1 MLEAINKQYNNEKKN
16 ASEERFIAES
26 VLEVEDIVPGSEEE
40 MDDVVDVD
48 SVPDDVYTKVD
59 QALDKLIS
67 DKDYDDV
74 EADELLDDDMD
85 EDEVSDADLEAIM
98 DEAVGEIHDGIPMN
112 EVNTGAIESI
122 QHVFKGYSKEAKE
135 HMQNA
140 KRLQSQDKPKEAK
153 DEINKAIEILKKGRK
168 EAEQIDDDGILE
180 HIVISMIMG
189 VFGPLGALAY
199 NIGFFISWYNLQSQ
213 SAKGDTYSNRHPDR
227 DRNLI
232 LEGLF
237 GKLRGAGWSRSNVLA
252 GYDKLI
258 KECENVRNR
267 M

>member
-98 DEAVGEIHDGIPMN
+98 DEAVGEIH
-112 EVNTGAIESI
+112 
-122 QHVFKGYSKEAKE
+122 
-135 HMQNA
+135 
-140 KRLQSQDKPKEAK
+140 
-153 DEINKAIEILKKGRK
+153 
-168 EAEQIDDDGILE
+168 
-180 HIVISMIMG
+180 
-189 VFGPLGALAY
+189 
-199 NIGFFISWYNLQSQ
+199 
-213 SAKGDTYSNRHPDR
+213 
-227 DRNLI
+227 
-232 LEGLF
+232 
-237 GKLRGAGWSRSNVLA
+237 
-252 GYDKLI
+252 
-258 KECENVRNR
+258 ECP
-267 M
+267 

>member
-48 SVPDDVYTKVD
+48 SVPDDVYAKVD

-140 KRLQSQDKPKEAK
+140 KLLQSQNKTKEAK

-168 EAEQIDDDGILE
+168 EAELIDDDGILE

-189 VFGPLGALAY
+189 VFGSLGSLAY
-199 NIGFFISWYNLQSQ
+199 SIGFYVSWYNLRKQ
-213 SAKGDTYSNRHPDR
+213 SAKGDTCSNRHSDR

-232 LEGLF
+232 PEFLF
-237 GKLRGAGWSRSNVLA
+237 GPLRGAGWSRSNVLA

-258 KECENVRNR
+258 KECENVRNH